1 MNFVNKIFNKKMIA
15 RLSWGQVAKHWLVG
29 EAPEGKHWKYNMNN
43 LKNKYKQQNTKNL
56 NNKYKTQNGRKHQ
69 IGQSVQS

>member
-29 EAPEGKHWKYNMNN
+29 EAPEGKHWKYNVNN
-43 LKNKYKQQNTKNL
+43 LKNKYKTL
-56 NNKYKTQNGRKHQ
+56 KYKEFEQQ
-69 IGQSVQS
+69 I